1 MNIYTGLVNNHL
13 IPHDTYRVN
22 MRVNIYTGPIN
33 NHTIPHHSYRVHT
46 ILSFVNRVEHSY
58 DQRCF
63 IKHMYALVVR
73 CSDVLSIAFNV
84 LNILLFEWR

>member
-1 MNIYTGLVNNHL
+1 VNIYTGLVNNHL
-13 IPHDTYRVN
+13 IPYDTYRVN

-33 NHTIPHHSYRVHT
+33 NHTIPHHSYRLHI
-46 ILSFVNRVEHSY
+46 ILSFVNRVEDSY

-63 IKHMYALVVR
+63 IKHIYALVVR